1 MAYKRNPMRCERIT
15 ALARFV
21 MINGLNPYITAGN
34 QWLERTYDS
43 ANRRIVIP
51 EIFLAVDGLL
61 NVYINVSSNLIV
73 NAKVIEKHVREEL
86 PFYGYGKYLDESCK
100 KGRGSTGIA

>member
-1 MAYKRNPMRCERIT
+1 
-15 ALARFV
+15 

-34 QWLERTYDS
+34 QWLERTLDDS

-73 NAKVIEKHVREEL
+73 NAKLLKTCPRRIA
-86 PFYGYGKYLDESCK
+86 FYGYGKYLDEVKRVGTAGCMRSL
-100 KGRGSTGIA
+100 GNILLRLLRG